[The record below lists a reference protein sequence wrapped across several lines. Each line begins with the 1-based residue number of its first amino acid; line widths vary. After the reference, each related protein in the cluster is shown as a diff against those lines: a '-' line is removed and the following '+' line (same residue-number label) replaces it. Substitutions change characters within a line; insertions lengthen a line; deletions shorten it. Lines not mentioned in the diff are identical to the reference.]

1 MLAKNSEYPERE
13 MSRRDLFRM
22 MVPKTSLMKGTVV
35 ALDKDRCSAC
45 ALCAR
50 ECPSEAIV
58 ASGDTGVRISFRGA
72 LCDGCGVCAE
82 ICPEKCIQLS
92 QVGEV
97 RESNVVLFQD
107 EFARC
112 EKCGSV
118 IGSKAMIERVRAR
131 LQTGAGSLGARIQLC
146 PVCKG
151 RSS

>member
-97 RESNVVLFQD
+97 SESNVVLFQD

-118 IGSKAMIERVRAR
+118 LGSKAMIARVRAR
-131 LQTGAGSLGARIQLC
+131 LQAAGSLGAKIQLC

-151 RSS
+151 KSS